1 MTALQESAV
10 LRADLLRGC
19 SATATC
25 CLLFSLGVHAAETLD
40 MAHRG
45 HYTLL
50 TLHHVGTILT
60 IAGTQYNIYSIPVFT
75 SNRIS
80 TIYYLLTSQIFFV
93 YLFNSYTF
101 INFGL
106 QAC

>member
-40 MAHRG
+40 MVCRG

-50 TLHHVGTILT
+50 TLHHIGTILT
-60 IAGTQYNIYSIPVFT
+60 IAGTQYNVFSIFIFS
-75 SNRIS
+75 SNCI
-80 TIYYLLTSQIFFV
+80 YLLHCIYCI
-93 YLFNSYTF
+93 YLFHVHFWF
-101 INFGL
+101 I
-106 QAC
+106 

>member
-1 MTALQESAV
+1 M

-40 MAHRG
+40 MACRG

-60 IAGTQYNIYSIPVFT
+60 IAGTQYNIYSTCITVYLPVFS
-75 SNRIS
+75 SNR
-80 TIYYLLTSQIFFV
+80 IYYLLTSQIFFV

-101 INFGL
+101 INFGF
-106 QAC
+106 